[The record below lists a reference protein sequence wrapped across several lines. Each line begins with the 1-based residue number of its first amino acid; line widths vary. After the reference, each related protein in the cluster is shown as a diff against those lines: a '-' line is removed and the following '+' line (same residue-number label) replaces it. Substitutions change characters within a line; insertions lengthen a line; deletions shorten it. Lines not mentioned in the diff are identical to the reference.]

1 MSKGSPFAEES
12 REQIV
17 KSTVNASTSKNLW
30 SFSKEKRFQDNKP
43 ECPYV
48 SYLNNSSTISQRK
61 TGFGSSK
68 RRVFSEVSEAPSSWL
83 YTPSKEKATNVPLVG
98 MSR

>member
-1 MSKGSPFAEES
+1 MSKGAPFAEES

-17 KSTVNASTSKNLW
+17 KSAVNASPSKNLW
-30 SFSKEKRFQDNKP
+30 SFSKEKRFAENKP

-68 RRVFSEVSEAPSSWL
+68 RRVFSEVSEVPSSWA
-83 YTPSKEKATNVPLVG
+83 YNPGEEKPKNIPLVAL
-98 MSR
+98 SR